1 MYNFPVKIDGCKELK
16 RVFPTMQASVQKIVD
31 IAKTLPEIKRI
42 IVFGSAVTPN
52 CGIGSDID
60 VAFDMPTISEDKYY
74 SYLKPIRFNIDIPYD
89 FIHYNSVTNPI
100 LINEINNKGVEIWL
114 T

>member
-16 RVFPTMQASVQKIVD
+16 RIFPTMQAPVQKIVD

-42 IVFGSAVTPN
+42 IIFGSAITLN

-60 VAFDMPTISEDKYY
+60 VAFDMPSVSEDDYY
-74 SYLKPIRFNIDIPYD
+74 SYLKPIRYSIDIPYD
-89 FIHYNSVTNPI
+89 FIHYNSIKNKMLLEVIDKNGLEI
-100 LINEINNKGVEIWL
+100 RIN
-114 T
+114 